1 MKKQSSLRSRVTVFL
16 PLFFALVLILP
27 GLENGSYTRW
37 MLALSFPCVLLLLLL
52 LPSRLFFLDRPSF
65 SAVAVLCGFGMMA
78 GVYLSEDAAL
88 SLALSYA
95 LLLLFLLA
103 GAVSARS
110 FRVSLFSAVFPAVLG
125 LFLLSGPF
133 WTGVSFS
140 LAEGGIALLLFSVS
154 AFLSR
159 RNYVPALGITLAG
172 LLLLLLGKE
181 IPSALLWGI
190 AAVLLF
196 WAGSGSGLWSLLSL
210 VTVCAL
216 FAGGMLLFPSSE
228 PSPSVPS
235 LPSPASIPLLAP
247 EVPQSSPSSGS
258 DPLWL
263 LLGRQYGSIFLL
275 LSLLLMLVLLIR
287 GASLALNAR
296 SAFHGI
302 LGLGVVLFFG
312 GRTLLFLLSLSGLL
326 PLASPEPPLILSSLP
341 SLAAH
346 GFLAGL
352 LSGISARNEADL
364 AEDAR
369 LSMLAR

>member
-1 MKKQSSLRSRVTVFL
+1 MKKHTSLRGRVTVFL

-27 GLENGSYTRW
+27 GLKDGSYARW
-37 MLALSFPCVLLLLLL
+37 MLALSFPCVLLFLLL

-65 SAVAVLCGFGMMA
+65 SAVAALCGFGMIA
-78 GVYLSEDAAL
+78 GVYLAEDAAV
-88 SLALSYA
+88 SLALKYA
-95 LLLLFLLA
+95 LSLLALLA

-110 FRVSLFSAVFPAVLG
+110 IRASLPFAVFPAVLG
-125 LFLLSGPF
+125 LLLLSCPF
-133 WTGVSFS
+133 WAGVSFS
-140 LAEGGIALLLFSVS
+140 FTECGIALLLFSVS

-159 RNYVPALGITLAG
+159 RNCLPALGLTLAA

-181 IPSALLWGI
+181 ISSALLLGI

-216 FAGGMLLFPSSE
+216 FAGGMLLFPLPESA
-228 PSPSVPS
+228 PSGADLPGLAS
-235 LPSPASIPLLAP
+235 LPLLAP
-247 EVPQSSPSSGS
+247 ETPQPSASVGS

-263 LLGRQYGSIFLL
+263 LLGRQYGSVFLL

-312 GRTLLFLLSLSGLL
+312 LRTLLFLLGLSGLV
-326 PLASPEPPLILSSLP
+326 PFSFREPPLILSSLP
-341 SLAAH
+341 ALAAH